1 MDYDKSE
8 IETDISVSRESDFT
22 RSGPEMA
29 DEVRDSLI
37 ILFETVFQIE
47 LFNGKDNILT
57 MNQTHSKKFHCIYL
71 LHYYPFDTQ
80 VSCQYESSTL
90 NLFTRLA
97 V

>member
-37 ILFETVFQIE
+37 ILFETGIF
-47 LFNGKDNILT
+47 FR
-57 MNQTHSKKFHCIYL
+57 
-71 LHYYPFDTQ
+71 
-80 VSCQYESSTL
+80 SSYSTERII
-90 NLFTRLA
+90 F
-97 V
+97 

>member
-80 VSCQYESSTL
+80 VSYESSIPEL
-90 NLFTRLA
+90 LTRLA
-97 V
+97 VL